1 MLRVNVRSFAR
12 RNAEKLRIELVDL
25 VEESAAFNKRFSGNG
40 RLAVVISLHIP
51 SIRRHIADC
60 VPAFHQQLPKRLRV
74 VNSAGKA
81 ASDSYDSDAIFVH
94 KGSVSRRPDDKQVIF
109 MATQR
114 EMFCSERQEPGA
126 LVIDGRIRSI
136 IRNRYLEIVLRAKR
150 MLN

>member
-1 MLRVNVRSFAR
+1 MLRIYVRSFAR
-12 RNAEKLRIELVDL
+12 LNAEKLRIELVDL

-94 KGSVSRRPDDKQVIF
+94 KGPVSRRARYHKYIYI
-109 MATQR
+109 ATKP
-114 EMFCSERQEPGA
+114 S
-126 LVIDGRIRSI
+126 
-136 IRNRYLEIVLRAKR
+136 
-150 MLN
+150 

>member
-1 MLRVNVRSFAR
+1 MLRVNVRRFAR
-12 RNAEKLRIELVDL
+12 RNAEKLRVELVDL

-40 RLAVVISLHIP
+40 RLAVVISLYIP

-94 KGSVSRRPDDKQVIF
+94 KWPVSRKPDDKLTSS
-109 MATQR
+109 MANGKQSPD
-114 EMFCSERQEPGA
+114 E
-126 LVIDGRIRSI
+126 V
-136 IRNRYLEIVLRAKR
+136 Y
-150 MLN
+150 

>member
-12 RNAEKLRIELVDL
+12 RNAEKLRVELVDL
-25 VEESAAFNKRFSGNG
+25 VEESAPFNKRLSGNG
-40 RLAVVISLHIP
+40 RLAVVVSLHIP

-94 KGSVSRRPDDKQVIF
+94 KWPVSRKPNDKLTSS
-109 MATQR
+109 MANGKQLILTKFI
-114 EMFCSERQEPGA
+114 E
-126 LVIDGRIRSI
+126 
-136 IRNRYLEIVLRAKR
+136 
-150 MLN
+150 

>member
-1 MLRVNVRSFAR
+1 M
-12 RNAEKLRIELVDL
+12 I
-25 VEESAAFNKRFSGNG
+25 
-40 RLAVVISLHIP
+40 
-51 SIRRHIADC
+51 
-60 VPAFHQQLPKRLRV
+60 
-74 VNSAGKA
+74 
-81 ASDSYDSDAIFVH
+81 AIFVH

>member
-1 MLRVNVRSFAR
+1 MLRINVRSFAR

-74 VNSAGKA
+74 VYSAGIA
-81 ASDSYDSDAIFVH
+81 ASDSFDKGELFMHSWAVTRRHDDS
-94 KGSVSRRPDDKQVIF
+94 
-109 MATQR
+109 
-114 EMFCSERQEPGA
+114 
-126 LVIDGRIRSI
+126 L
-136 IRNRYLEIVLRAKR
+136 
-150 MLN
+150 